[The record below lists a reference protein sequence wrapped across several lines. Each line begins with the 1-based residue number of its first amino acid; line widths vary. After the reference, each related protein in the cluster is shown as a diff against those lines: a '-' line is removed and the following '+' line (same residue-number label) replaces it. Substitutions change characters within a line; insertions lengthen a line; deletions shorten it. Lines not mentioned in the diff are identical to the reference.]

1 MTYNKK
7 LKTKVSKYIED
18 NNIISIDKISKTL
31 NLTPS
36 IVKNTMKE
44 IIEETIIDIIKR
56 FGCDDYFKNEKQKEE
71 EIKKASIDIFNK
83 FIGLKCPLEEN
94 AENKKV
100 IRNKGDLENFVYEY
114 FFDKNILII
123 KEVEYVV

>member
-1 MTYNKK
+1 MLNNQK
-7 LKTKVSKYIED
+7 LKTKISKYIED
-18 NNIISIDKISKTL
+18 NDIISINKISKTL
-31 NLTPS
+31 NLSTS
-36 IVKNTMKE
+36 IVKDTMKE
-44 IIEETIIDIIKR
+44 IIEETVIDIIKR

-71 EIKKASIDIFNK
+71 EIKKASINIFNK
-83 FIGLKCPLEEN
+83 FIGLKYPLEEK

>member
-1 MTYNKK
+1 MTYNKE
-7 LKTKVSKYIED
+7 LKTKISKYIED
-18 NNIISIDKISKTL
+18 NNIISINKISKTL

-71 EIKKASIDIFNK
+71 EIKKASINIFNK
-83 FIGLKCPLEEN
+83 FIGLKYPLEEK

-114 FFDKNILII
+114 FF
-123 KEVEYVV
+123 